1 MNIGHKLN
9 KEVKYMSKEQKRFA
23 VYALASLLL
32 SCLLYAISVTAFINS
47 DGSNLLPAGVSGLAM
62 VISRY
67 VVNVKDV
74 ELFYSIIYITMNI
87 PLFILAYKNIGKVF
101 SVITFLNV
109 VITSFLIAAIPN
121 SFWDFLKVENMQLL
135 DIALFAGVLSGASIG
150 VALKANLSTGGTDIV
165 ALYFS
170 IKKGVS
176 IGKYV
181 MALNAFVLVLGGI
194 LSHDINAMLYTLVY
208 IGVSSVV
215 IDMIYMRTKKVMV
228 EVVSNKGEE
237 IASTLLKD
245 AGHGVTVLPA
255 VGAYSKE
262 NKEVLHMVI
271 SARQTREVIELI
283 HNIDKESFIVQLPV
297 EQVYGKFYM
306 PPFK

>member
-1 MNIGHKLN
+1 
-9 KEVKYMSKEQKRFA
+9 MSKEQKKFA
-23 VYALASLLL
+23 AYAIASLLM
-32 SCLLYAISVTAFINS
+32 SCILYAISVTAFINS

-67 VVNVKDV
+67 VLSVKDV
-74 ELFYSIIYITMNI
+74 ELFYSIIYVSMNI

-101 SVITFLNV
+101 SVITFMNV
-109 VITSFLIAAIPN
+109 VITSILIALIPH

-181 MALNAFVLVLGGI
+181 MCLNGFVLVLGGL
-194 LSHDINAMLYTLVY
+194 LSKDVNAMLYTLVY
-208 IGVSSVV
+208 IGTSSVV
-215 IDMIYMRTKKVMV
+215 IDMIYMRTKKVMI
-228 EVVSNKGEE
+228 EVVSTKGEE
-237 IASTLLKD
+237 ISKTLLKD

-255 VGAYSKE
+255 VGAYS
-262 NKEVLHMVI
+262 NQSKEVLHMVI
-271 SARQTREVIELI
+271 SARQTREVVQLV